1 MHWAMKTAESI
12 IERYPNEE
20 VYVCASGISPTSEI
34 HIGNFREAVTT
45 YFVTKALAQLGKR
58 TRFIFS
64 WDDYDVFKRV
74 PDHLPSTLSHYIGMP
89 LIDVPDPFG
98 CHQSFAA
105 HFENEFEEALN
116 QYGIHPEF
124 INQSTMYKSGVY
136 NEDVRLALKRRHEIY
151 DLLHTFDGQKD
162 EAAREVFYPIT
173 LYCRNCLTN
182 HTTITGYDPETD
194 VVQYHCTCGHQEV
207 AELESINRIKLTWK
221 ADWAMRWKHER
232 VCFEPGGHKHSVP
245 GGSYDISKLISE
257 QIFNRKAP
265 FYMPYDHTGI
275 KSKIS
280 PKTGNLITPKDLL
293 EVYPPEIV
301 LYLYSKYNADHA
313 FDIGM
318 DEEVVRNYSEFEQIS
333 KQYHEGR
340 IADEDLKF
348 ALELSNITRSASWF
362 GPRFSVIASAL
373 PLLNDDLEL
382 MQTLLLNETQT
393 GEMSEASVKEKVL
406 RASYWISKWQPEQ
419 KVAIKTTPEVKF
431 INNLNQ
437 DERLWLQNFKALL
450 EQAEDVHSDLFLNQ
464 LATMTDTMISGDGDW
479 DKAAFRLIYQLTIGQ
494 NTGPQI
500 PMLIE
505 IMGKES
511 LIALLNK
518 I

>member
-1 MHWAMKTAESI
+1 MKTAEAI

-45 YFVTKALAQLGKR
+45 FFVTKALAQLGKR

-64 WDDYDVFKRV
+64 WDDYDAFKRV

-98 CHQSFAA
+98 CHASFAA

-136 NEDVRLALKRRHEIY
+136 NEDVRLALKMRHTIY
-151 DLLHTFDGQKD
+151 DLLHAYEGEKD
-162 EAAREVFYPIT
+162 DAAREAFYPIT
-173 LYCRNCLTN
+173 LYCRSCLTN
-182 HTTITGYDPETD
+182 HTTVTGYDPDTD
-194 VVQYHCTCGHQEV
+194 VIQYHCTCGHREV

-232 VCFEPGGHKHSVP
+232 VCFEPGGHKHSAP

-257 QIFNRKAP
+257 QVFNRKAP
-265 FYMPYDHTGI
+265 YYMPYDHTGI

-301 LYLYSKYNADHA
+301 LYLYSKYNADDA

-318 DEEVVRNYSEFEQIS
+318 DEDVVRNYSEFEQIS

-340 IADEDLKF
+340 IEDEALKF
-348 ALELSNITRSASWF
+348 ALELSNITRAGSWF

-373 PLLNDDLEL
+373 PLINYDLE
-382 MQTLLLNETQT
+382 MMETLLVNDMKT
-393 GEMSEASVKEKVL
+393 GQIEEERLKEKVL
-406 RASYWISKWQPEQ
+406 RASYWINKWQPEQ
-419 KVAIKTTPEVKF
+419 NVAIKSTPEIQF
-431 INNLNQ
+431 IDNLNQ
-437 DERLWLQNFKALL
+437 DERKWLQKFKVLL
-450 EQAEDVHSDLFLNQ
+450 EQADNVHSEAFLSS
-464 LATMTDTMISGDGDW
+464 LEAMTDALMESSDKW
-479 DKAAFRLIYQLTIGQ
+479 DKEAFRLIYQLTIGQ

-500 PMLIE
+500 PMLID
-505 IMGKES
+505 IMGKDA
-511 LIALLNK
+511 LVALLSK